1 MRGIIAINDIAAIT
15 INGSH
20 PSIPVKDITRG
31 PIAKPIINTV
41 LYIVTIFP
49 LFVSSAID
57 NIHVSK
63 AFHASAPAKPI
74 RNRIINHAVKLSNM
88 GKVKYKIIVTI

>member
-1 MRGIIAINDIAAIT
+1 MSGIIAINDIAAIT

-31 PIAKPIINTV
+31 PIANPIINTV
-41 LYIVTIFP
+41 LYIVTILPRFES
-49 LFVSSAID
+49 LAID
-57 NIHVSK
+57 NIQVSK
-63 AFHASAPAKPI
+63 AFHASAPANPI
-74 RNRIINHAVKLSNM
+74 RKRIMNHAVKLSNI